1 MNVADISNDHN
12 TIKTYTPKTLLLF
25 RYERDRLFKLVNGLP
40 TVYEVLSG
48 KATKKKGGTS
58 GGGESRKRKAE
69 GAAGGGGGESLPP
82 PPSFHSSEP
91 VSKPSDGRIF
101 APKENI
107 MTLQGCQVELF
118 WPDDE
123 LWYPA
128 AIVQVNQRGRIADVV
143 YPDGSKEKLEL
154 DDVIPDGHLNVVKSS
169 A

>member
-1 MNVADISNDHN
+1 
-12 TIKTYTPKTLLLF
+12 
-25 RYERDRLFKLVNGLP
+25 
-40 TVYEVLSG
+40 
-48 KATKKKGGTS
+48 
-58 GGGESRKRKAE
+58 
-69 GAAGGGGGESLPP
+69 
-82 PPSFHSSEP
+82 
-91 VSKPSDGRIF
+91 
-101 APKENI
+101 